1 MLHVFKLIHLLTKKH
16 FIMFCSIKT
25 TSKKNSSNWTPHDI
39 KTLLDANDTKS
50 RKFFFTSNLV
60 ISKALSIAHLGKGQ
74 KLSLPFHSMSKQTY
88 VYRFLNMLQS
98 FLPLNVIS
106 RDFVSKS
113 ILLQKFICLG

>member
-1 MLHVFKLIHLLTKKH
+1 MFYVFEWIYQLTKEH
-16 FIMFCSIKT
+16 FIIFCSIKT
-25 TSKKNSSNWTPHDI
+25 SSKKNSSNWTPHDI

-88 VYRFLNMLQS
+88 VYRFLNAQQT
-98 FLPLNVIS
+98 FLSLNVIS
-106 RDFVSKS
+106 REFLSQS
-113 ILLQKFICLG
+113 IPV